1 MTVCN
6 QLKNKLKDMRP
17 HIVKN
22 AKALLGTGTLNTKHQ
37 DTLRQLKGKVA
48 SYQAKVR
55 SLHRALFDLL
65 DDEEH
70 LQMLHLTRIYTQTQQ
85 QHVLGGGA
93 LDADGAGG
101 LTAVDADR
109 DDEVRRLAL
118 CVRVCLLSLC
128 AICDAPF
135 SLQAEVL
142 LESFLSDCSEL
153 IAKWELVKEDMN
165 NTETFTNMRLDM
177 ARNRY
182 VRHADRCGKI
192 DEIDPLPGLNMHAP
206 PNTTTPTRQAA
217 HHRHRLR
224 PDQPLLRLRRPRSGR
239 LRDEP
244 PKRPRR
250 GEFHPLLFDPL
261 HCSRRA
267 PLLVRPPEATTIS
280 SKLTTPLPFISP
292 QGPHSFDAFI
302 GIVSLIAVVV
312 VVSGG
317 SVMIWMHQSRI
328 LVA

>member
-135 SLQAEVL
+135 FLQAEVL

-182 VRHADRCGKI
+182 VRHADPCGKI

-206 PNTTTPTRQAA
+206 PTPRPRHARLLTIGTVFALINLCFAFGALVVGAFGMNLQNGLGEVSSTRFYLIPCIAPVVPRWSDHQK
-217 HHRHRLR
+217 R
-224 PDQPLLRLRRPRSGR
+224 PPYPANSQHPSHSFLLRAPTPSTPSSASSASSRS
-239 LRDEP
+239 
-244 PKRPRR
+244 
-250 GEFHPLLFDPL
+250 
-261 HCSRRA
+261 
-267 PLLVRPPEATTIS
+267 S
-280 SKLTTPLPFISP
+280 S
-292 QGPHSFDAFI
+292 
-302 GIVSLIAVVV
+302 
-312 VVSGG
+312 
-317 SVMIWMHQSRI
+317 W
-328 LVA
+328 